1 MAEFVRKDGTGQL
14 NKNDFKKTE
23 NHPDY
28 TGDAVID
35 GKPKELSAWVK
46 TNVKGEKYLSISIQ
60 EPYKK
65 EEVKTES
72 IPVRAEQDKLL
83 DPVNTKQGNNEEDDL
98 PF

>member
-14 NKNDFKKTE
+14 NKNQFKKSD

-28 TGDAVID
+28 RGDAKID
-35 GKPKELSAWVK
+35 GKDKELSAWVK

-60 EPYKK
+60 EPYVK
-65 EEVKTES
+65 EEVETET
-72 IPVRAEQDKLL
+72 IPVKADQEND
-83 DPVNTKQGNNEEDDL
+83 DDL

>member
-1 MAEFVRKDGTGQL
+1 MAEFVRQDGTGQL
-14 NKNDFKKTE
+14 NKNNFKKTD

-28 TGDAVID
+28 RGEAVID
-35 GKPKELSAWVK
+35 GKKKELSAWVK

-60 EPYKK
+60 EPYNK

-72 IPVRAEQDKLL
+72 IPVRAEQNRLSE
-83 DPVNTKQGNNEEDDL
+83 PVQAEQSDIADDDL

>member
-14 NKNDFKKTE
+14 NKNSYKTID

-28 TGDAVID
+28 RGDAVVD

-46 TNVKGEKYLSISIQ
+46 TNVKGEKYLSLSIQ

-72 IPVRAEQDKLL
+72 IPVKAEQNDMA
-83 DPVNTKQGNNEEDDL
+83 DDDL

>member
-1 MAEFVRKDGTGQL
+1 MTEFVRKDGTGQL
-14 NKNDFKKTE
+14 NKNSYKTTD

-28 TGDAVID
+28 RGDAVVD
-35 GKPKELSAWVK
+35 NKPKELSAWVK
-46 TNVKGEKYLSISIQ
+46 TNVKIEKYLSLSIQ

-72 IPVRAEQDKLL
+72 IPVRAEQNDMA
-83 DPVNTKQGNNEEDDL
+83 DDDL